1 MKSLLGRAENGLA
14 QARQWLRA
22 NWVRALRLRQRV
34 RFSEETIHLILA
46 GCVGVIGGL
55 VNLVFY
61 LCIESLLELVKR
73 FTLGHGHTQIEV
85 AELLEPS
92 LRLLIPAVGGL
103 AAGLILHFGLR
114 LAGPQTG
121 SNNLLEAVG
130 AGDGKL
136 RFRATIIKSISS
148 LLSIGTGASIG
159 REGGITQLTATLAS
173 KLGQIAG
180 WEPYRLRLLIGCG
193 AAAGLSAAYN
203 APIAGAV
210 FAAMIVLGSF
220 SMHLF
225 VPLIFSSVIATMV
238 SRSFFG
244 IEAWYEVPKFD
255 FTHLSQLPWFLG
267 LSVIAG
273 GLGALFLKIV
283 AYSRQRF
290 TAYQWPIYTKMLVG
304 GILMGIIAMGY
315 PLVWGNG
322 YGAAN
327 RILLGNMLWTAV
339 LLLLL
344 AKVIATAIAVGAGTV
359 GGLMTP
365 TILLGAALGSLYGM
379 GLHSLDFGRVLPTG
393 AFALVGMASVLA
405 ATLHSPLL
413 AMILVFEISLNYSLM
428 PPLMLGC
435 ALASV
440 VSRRLHPESVYAESM
455 RLRELE
461 AERETPR
468 MGVATDLTVGDLMHA
483 PVPPVLENTPL
494 PLIAERFLTSAYN
507 FLPVTSADGKLVGL
521 VALQDLKEYLSGG
534 PELGLII
541 AYDVMRPSPKC
552 LTPNQKLPEALPI
565 LLASEQRNVCVVNNM
580 QEKKLVGAVQRAE
593 ALGRLSEAISP
604 GSSTGLA

>member
-1 MKSLLGRAENGLA
+1 MKSLLGRAENAIA

-34 RFSEETIHLILA
+34 QLREETIHLILA
-46 GCVGVIGGL
+46 GVVGVMGGL
-55 VNLVFY
+55 VNLLFY
-61 LCIESLLELVKR
+61 LCIEFLLDLVKR
-73 FTLGHGHTQIEV
+73 FTLGHGHTQIEM
-85 AELLEPS
+85 AELLEPW

-103 AAGLILHFGLR
+103 AAGLLLHFGLR
-114 LAGPQTG
+114 LAGPQVG

-136 RFRATIIKSISS
+136 RFRATVIKSISS
-148 LLSIGTGASIG
+148 LLSISTGASIG
-159 REGGITQLTATLAS
+159 REGAITQLSATFAS
-173 KLGQIAG
+173 KLGQLAG

-225 VPLIFSSVIATMV
+225 VPLIFSSVVATMV

-255 FTHLSQLPWFLG
+255 FTYLSQLPWFLV
-267 LSVIAG
+267 LSVLAG
-273 GLGALFLKIV
+273 VLGALFLKIV

-290 TAYQWPIYTKMLVG
+290 QAYHWPIYTKMAVG
-304 GILMGIIAMGY
+304 GVLMGIIAMGY
-315 PLVWGNG
+315 PLIWGNG
-322 YGAAN
+322 YLAAN
-327 RILLGNMLWTAV
+327 RILLGNMLWSAV

-344 AKVIATAIAVGAGTV
+344 AKIIATAIAVGSGTI

-365 TILLGAALGSLYGM
+365 TILLGAAMGSLFGM
-379 GLHSLDFGRVLPTG
+379 GLHALDFGRVLPTG

-461 AERETPR
+461 AEREAPR
-468 MGVATDLTVGDLMHA
+468 RGTATDLTVGDLMHA
-483 PVPPVLENTPL
+483 PVTPVLENTPL
-494 PLIAERFLTSAYN
+494 PQIAERFLTSAYN
-507 FLPVTSADGKLVGL
+507 FLPVTSGEGKLVGL
-521 VALQDLKEYLSGG
+521 VALHDLKGYLNGG

-541 AYDVMRPSPKC
+541 AYDVMRPSPQC
-552 LTPNQKLPEALPI
+552 LTPNQKDRK
-565 LLASEQRNVCVVNNM
+565 SVV
-580 QEKKLVGAVQRAE
+580 
-593 ALGRLSEAISP
+593 
-604 GSSTGLA
+604 

>member
-1 MKSLLGRAENGLA
+1 VKSLLGRAENALA

-34 RFSEETIHLILA
+34 QFSEETIHLILA
-46 GCVGVIGGL
+46 GGVGILGGF
-55 VNLVFY
+55 VNLIFY
-61 LCIESLLELVKR
+61 LCIEFLLDLLKR

-85 AELLEPS
+85 AELLEPW
-92 LRLLIPAVGGL
+92 LRFLIPMVGGL
-103 AAGLILHFGLR
+103 AAGLLLHFGLR
-114 LAGPQTG
+114 LAGPQTS

-136 RFRATIIKSISS
+136 RFRATVIKSISS

-159 REGGITQLTATLAS
+159 REGAITQLTATFAS
-173 KLGQIAG
+173 KLGQLAK

-210 FAAMIVLGSF
+210 FAALIVLGSF

-225 VPLIFSSVIATMV
+225 APLIFASVVATMV

-255 FTHLSQLPWFLG
+255 FTYLSQLPWFLV

-273 GLGALFLKIV
+273 CLGALFLKIV

-290 TAYQWPIYTKMLVG
+290 QSREWPIYTKMAVG
-304 GILMGIIAMGY
+304 GALMGIIAMGY

-327 RILLGNMLWTAV
+327 RILLGNMLWSSV

-344 AKVIATAIAVGAGTV
+344 AKIIATAIAVGSGTI

-365 TILLGAALGSLYGM
+365 TLLLGAALGSLFGM
-379 GLHSLDFGRVLPTG
+379 GLHALDFGRVLPTG
-393 AFALVGMASVLA
+393 AFALVGMASILA

-435 ALASV
+435 AVASLV
-440 VSRRLHPESVYAESM
+440 ARRLHPESVYAESM

-468 MGVATDLTVGDLMHA
+468 MGAATDLTVGDLMHA

-494 PLIAERFLTSAYN
+494 PQIAERFLTSAYN
-507 FLPVTSADGKLVGL
+507 FLPVTNADGKLVGL
-521 VALQDLKEYLSGG
+521 VALQDLKEYLGGG

-565 LLASEQRNVCVVNNM
+565 LLASEQRNVCVVNNL
-580 QEKKLVGAVQRAE
+580 QDRKLVGAIQRAE

>member
-1 MKSLLGRAENGLA
+1 
-14 QARQWLRA
+14 LRA
-22 NWVRALRLRQRV
+22 NWVRALRLRQRI
-34 RFSEETIHLILA
+34 RLSEETVHLVLA
-46 GCVGVIGGL
+46 GVVGVMGGL
-55 VNLVFY
+55 VNLLFY
-61 LCIESLLELVKR
+61 LCIEFLLDQVKR
-73 FTLGHGHTQIEV
+73 LTLGHGSSQIEV
-85 AELLEPS
+85 AELLEPW
-92 LRLLIPAVGGL
+92 LRFLIPAVGGL

-114 LAGPQTG
+114 FAGPQRS

-130 AGDGKL
+130 AGDGRL
-136 RFRATIIKSISS
+136 RFRATVIKSVSS

-159 REGGITQLTATLAS
+159 REGGITQLTATFAS
-173 KLGQIAG
+173 KVGQLAG

-210 FAAMIVLGSF
+210 FAALIVLGSF

-225 VPLIFSSVIATMV
+225 VPLIFSSVVATMV

-244 IEAWYEVPKFD
+244 IAAWYDVPRFD
-255 FTHLSQLPWFLG
+255 FTYLSQLPWFLV
-267 LSVIAG
+267 LSVLAG
-273 GLGALFLKIV
+273 GVGAVFLKIV

-290 TAYQWPIYTKMLVG
+290 QAYEVPIYTKMAVG
-304 GILMGIIAMGY
+304 GALMGLIAMEY

-327 RILLGNMLWTAV
+327 RILLGNMLWSAV

-344 AKVIATAIAVGAGTV
+344 AKVLATAIAVGSGTI

-379 GLHSLDFGRVLPTG
+379 GLHALDFGRVLPTG

-435 ALASV
+435 AVASLV
-440 VSRRLHPESVYAESM
+440 ARRLHPESVYAESM

-468 MGVATDLTVGDLMHA
+468 MGAATDLTVGDLMHA
-483 PVPPVLENTPL
+483 PVPPVHESTPL
-494 PLIAERFLTSAYN
+494 PEIAERFLTTAYN
-507 FLPVTSADGKLVGL
+507 FLPVINAEGRLVGL
-521 VALQDLKEYLSGG
+521 VALQDLKEYLGGG
-534 PELGLII
+534 PELALII
-541 AYDVMRPSPKC
+541 AYDVMRPSPRC
-552 LTPNQKLPEALPI
+552 LTPNQKLPEALPV
-565 LLASEQRNVCVVNNM
+565 LLASEQRNVPVVNNM
-580 QEKKLVGAVQRAE
+580 QEKRLVGAVQRAE
-593 ALGRLSEAISP
+593 ALGRLSEALSP